1 MKVEERN
8 IKGVFTIEPDVY
20 QDTRGFFMES
30 FNFKRYKEVLGINL
44 DFVQDNISR
53 STKDVLRGMH
63 FQKEHPQ
70 GKLVKVSRG
79 EF

>member
-30 FNFKRYKEVLGINL
+30 FKIFKTSINHY
-44 DFVQDNISR
+44 R
-53 STKDVLRGMH
+53 K
-63 FQKEHPQ
+63 
-70 GKLVKVSRG
+70 
-79 EF
+79 